1 MVYTM
6 KEVTVVAKNEI
17 GTLESIASALGT
29 SGINI
34 ETITAYAREP
44 NEAVFRIITTDPATA
59 KKILSRVP
67 HVKNMEESE
76 IIVVKMPNRPGELAK
91 ITKKLA
97 KNGVNL
103 ESAYILSKEKEYT
116 EVALKPVNMDF
127 EKAKK
132 VLGL

>member
-1 MVYTM
+1 M
-6 KEVTVVAKNEI
+6 KEVTVVSKNEI
-17 GTLESIASALGT
+17 GALESVASALGG

-44 NEAVFRIITTDPATA
+44 NEAVFRIVTTDSATA
-59 KKILSRVP
+59 RKILSRVP
-67 HVKNMEESE
+67 HVKSVSESD

-91 ITKKLA
+91 ITKKLS

-116 EVALKPVNMDF
+116 EVALKPTDMDF

>member
-1 MVYTM
+1 M
-6 KEVTVVAKNEI
+6 KEVIVVARNEI
-17 GTLESIASALGT
+17 GTLESMAGALGA

-44 NEAVFRIITTDPATA
+44 KEAVFRIITTDPATT

-67 HVKNMEESE
+67 HVKNVEESE

-97 KNGVNL
+97 KNGVDL
-103 ESAYILSKEKEYT
+103 ESVYILSKEKEYT
-116 EVALKPVNMDF
+116 EVALKPVNESF

-132 VLGL
+132 VLGV